1 MYARLGP
8 RIAFVCI
15 GGAVVLA
22 ALTGLGAMFMG
33 ARYLRL
39 DTEKAL
45 LMYAA
50 AMPLVAAGGLA
61 GVLAS
66 APIIRAQLSW
76 RGEATAERAAEL
88 WEATVSGA
96 LTVVRR
102 ACTGAAA
109 TLLPVAVVVPVVF
122 DLPAYS
128 APVLLAGF
136 ALALAAWWALVAF
149 GTELVLRPMAEDI
162 ARYLPEDFTP
172 RARAWRLRTKALA
185 PLPVVAAFSAMT
197 TGAFS
202 DLERSGPIR
211 LAIALAI
218 AVGTV
223 VVAGAMFLVIT
234 RSVLDPVDDL
244 LDATRRVREGDTKTR
259 VPLVTADDLGEL
271 AQSFNEMLAG
281 LRERESLREHN
292 VALVENLRRH
302 TDELRESRARI
313 VAAADAERRRVER
326 DLHDGAQQHLVLL
339 NLKLSVLRR
348 VVGEDP
354 DAAALVDELR
364 GDLGHALRELRDLAH
379 GIYPALLENEGLPGA
394 LRQAVERAGI
404 PASLSCDGASRYRPE
419 LEAAVYFCC
428 LEALQNAA
436 KHAGDGAR
444 ATVRLAERDGA
455 LVFEVADDGRG
466 FVNADVSADS
476 AGLQNMADRIGA
488 LGGSVRVE
496 SAPGEGT
503 MVTGAIRLA

>member
-1 MYARLGP
+1 M
-8 RIAFVCI
+8 
-15 GGAVVLA
+15 
-22 ALTGLGAMFMG
+22 
-33 ARYLRL
+33 
-39 DTEKAL
+39 
-45 LMYAA
+45 
-50 AMPLVAAGGLA
+50 
-61 GVLAS
+61 S
-66 APIIRAQLSW
+66 
-76 RGEATAERAAEL
+76 
-88 WEATVSGA
+88 
-96 LTVVRR
+96 
-102 ACTGAAA
+102 
-109 TLLPVAVVVPVVF
+109 
-122 DLPAYS
+122 
-128 APVLLAGF
+128 
-136 ALALAAWWALVAF
+136 
-149 GTELVLRPMAEDI
+149 
-162 ARYLPEDFTP
+162 
-172 RARAWRLRTKALA
+172 
-185 PLPVVAAFSAMT
+185 
-197 TGAFS
+197 
-202 DLERSGPIR
+202 
-211 LAIALAI
+211 
-218 AVGTV
+218 
-223 VVAGAMFLVIT
+223 
-234 RSVLDPVDDL
+234 
-244 LDATRRVREGDTKTR
+244 R